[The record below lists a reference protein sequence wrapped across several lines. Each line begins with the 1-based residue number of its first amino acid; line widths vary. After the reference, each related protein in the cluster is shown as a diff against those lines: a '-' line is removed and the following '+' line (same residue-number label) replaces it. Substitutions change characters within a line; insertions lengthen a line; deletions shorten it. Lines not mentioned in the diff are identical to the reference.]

1 MFFQSMHKCYLIW
14 LIFVGLQIYKPQVS
28 EDLVNRLHL
37 NAHAD
42 KLVRTYSAGTKRKLS
57 TAVALAGKP
66 QILLLVS
73 KSNIALMKNGL
84 HWILLSCML
93 LWRKSGSFLISQ
105 GVIDTDMYMCLL
117 SSAIWI
123 TLILFSSAHKNGKW
137 NWFFSPIFFFLGA
150 IGQAGKKKKQPQNK
164 YNCSIPWSKYMF
176 NWSVFF
182 QDTPNSCS
190 VLFIS

>member
-14 LIFVGLQIYKPQVS
+14 LIFAGLQICKPQVA

-57 TAVALAGKP
+57 TAVALVGKP

-73 KSNIALMKNGL
+73 KSDIVLMKNGL

-93 LWRKSGSFLISQ
+93 IWRKSGSFLISR
-105 GVIDTDMYMCLL
+105 GVIDTKMYNSLL
-117 SSAIWI
+117 CSAIWI
-123 TLILFSSAHKNGKW
+123 TLILFSSAHKNRKW
-137 NWFFSPIFFFLGA
+137 NWSFFLFFSSLEKLDEW
-150 IGQAGKKKKQPQNK
+150 KKTQKTNP
-164 YNCSIPWSKYMF
+164 
-176 NWSVFF
+176 
-182 QDTPNSCS
+182 
-190 VLFIS
+190 